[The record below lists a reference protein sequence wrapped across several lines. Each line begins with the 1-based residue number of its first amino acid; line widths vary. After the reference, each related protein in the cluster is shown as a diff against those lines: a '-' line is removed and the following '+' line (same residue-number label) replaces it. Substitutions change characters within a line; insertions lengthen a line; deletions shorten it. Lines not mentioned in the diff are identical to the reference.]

1 MMGACDVSPRRGGL
15 LHTSTAPQRRRHC
28 GIAKAALLVCSLE
41 ASDGNNHVSICSG
54 CADLGV
60 GGGGPSWWMIELFCL
75 CEIFACCVRY
85 LTDGRNT
92 PGTKSVPKVSPR
104 IDTISALL
112 PASLLQPL
120 CIDGSLLALASN
132 HPGRLPRRSHCPASP
147 YRWPL
152 DRAASRPSSPRAL
165 LLDMRW
171 QSGRLLRC
179 QSLRT
184 VHQTPG

>member
-1 MMGACDVSPRRGGL
+1 MRINSESEAGSFSLRGRPRRGQIEAARETLTAYEGDAAVAGPPAGGDWRRRRRDEGACDVSPRRGGL

-28 GIAKAALLVCSLE
+28 GIAPAALLMCSL
-41 ASDGNNHVSICSG
+41 ATSDGNKHVSICSG

-104 IDTISALL
+104 IVRENLGTLS
-112 PASLLQPL
+112 
-120 CIDGSLLALASN
+120 
-132 HPGRLPRRSHCPASP
+132 
-147 YRWPL
+147 
-152 DRAASRPSSPRAL
+152 
-165 LLDMRW
+165 
-171 QSGRLLRC
+171 
-179 QSLRT
+179 T
-184 VHQTPG
+184 